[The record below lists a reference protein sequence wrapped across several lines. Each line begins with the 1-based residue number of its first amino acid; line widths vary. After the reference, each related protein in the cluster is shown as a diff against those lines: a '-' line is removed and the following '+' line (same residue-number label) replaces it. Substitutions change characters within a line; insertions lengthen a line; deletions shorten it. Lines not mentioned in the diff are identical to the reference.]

1 MNGRVKMRV
10 SLLGGARE
18 LVNKSQKPLIIV
30 EFTYKSRK
38 RVHRITDLYL
48 HECYGT
54 LSNNN
59 RAKYITGAN
68 TYKIICHFKAKK
80 KTQVQIVS
88 T

>member
-18 LVNKSQKPLIIV
+18 LVNKSQKTLIIV

-59 RAKYITGAN
+59 RAKYIQVQIRKN
-68 TYKIICHFKAKK
+68 NLPIQSKK
-80 KTQVQIVS
+80 KTHVQIVS